1 MARGS
6 SVLPALA
13 SNFYLGSVLST
24 VRSPKYKQ
32 LHKQKSAQGC
42 AGDRTKLGNQDV
54 RGKGRETNM
63 DNSERD
69 QPTASDDYGILQKL
83 PHIITALAPEYPKFV
98 EQKMASDSDKIG
110 DCYGDERWQK
120 SAEEED
126 H

>member
-1 MARGS
+1 
-6 SVLPALA
+6 
-13 SNFYLGSVLST
+13 

-54 RGKGRETNM
+54 RGKRRETKVHHA
-63 DNSERD
+63 ERD
-69 QPTASDDYGILQKL
+69 QPTGPNDHGILQKL
-83 PHIITALAPEYPKFV
+83 PYIITALALEYPKFV
-98 EQKMASDSDKIG
+98 EQKMASDTDKIG

>member
-1 MARGS
+1 M
-6 SVLPALA
+6 
-13 SNFYLGSVLST
+13 

-42 AGDRTKLGNQDV
+42 AGDCAELGNQDV

-69 QPTASDDYGILQKL
+69 QPTGPNDYSILQKL
-83 PHIITALAPEYPKFV
+83 PYIITALAPEYPKFV
-98 EQKMASDSDKIG
+98 EQKMASDTDKIG

-126 H
+126 HGKVDQCHCTADGAETNKLENSL